1 MVIRLNVLLL
11 VLVVLSALALVHV
24 RYDSRL
30 LYSELDQQIRLTR
43 QLETDSDTLKVAV
56 RAQAAASRVEGFART
71 ELQMGPTTPPTTRY
85 VHEPAGRSARLLAQ
99 AQDNA
104 QESTQ
109 DEGAEP

>member
-56 RAQAAASRVEGFART
+56 RAQAAASRVESFART

-85 VHEPAGRSARLLAQ
+85 VHEPAGRSTRVLAEGQ
-99 AQDNA
+99 GSA
-104 QESTQ
+104 QEQ
-109 DEGAEP
+109 GAEP